1 MPLGLSDFQLQ
12 SLMMS
17 AGDVPQEKR
26 GLFLQRVDAM
36 LAFKGRRFTDR
47 DLIEVLTLAQVGLV
61 RRSPTAE
68 AESLREES
76 RRAPHP
82 QKLAP

>member
-61 RRSPTAE
+61 RQSPTAE